1 MAEQTAARNLTWE
14 ERTAQWAAMEQPDPN
29 QFLQT
34 IWPTLTP
41 EQQMA
46 FTALMSRP
54 VPAGKMAPAALGPME
69 RERLPMAPAGMAGPT
84 GQAAP
89 AAQPQRPVQ
98 GETQMYPRQLGST
111 PPSGAAA
118 QPQATTFGSTPPG
131 GAAAP
136 ERAPAPTAPAQ
147 ATQQANVT
155 WEAQAA
161 EAGAPS
167 GTRIKLVSG
176 EYITV

>member
-54 VPAGKMAPAALGPME
+54 VPAGTVAPAAAGTAP
-69 RERLPMAPAGMAGPT
+69 APAGPAG
-84 GQAAP
+84 P

-98 GETQMYPRQLGST
+98 GAT
-111 PPSGAAA
+111 
-118 QPQATTFGSTPPG
+118 QPQASTFGSTPPI
-131 GAAAP
+131 GAAAT